1 MVKAQILDSRGN
13 PISSERLKTGT
24 NLISARNFLGGLP
37 DADANLALLPM
48 ERRGVAGLV
57 GLYREMM
64 DTHVG
69 ISAAVYWAIT
79 EAASLPKEVVWCHT
93 QDPDA
98 EAEAFMALC
107 RTAVLDEA
115 VVYDGLLEGSNA

>member
-79 EAASLPKEVVWCHT
+79 EAASAALSARNRVRHPGFVPSSRPIEVL
-93 QDPDA
+93 A
-98 EAEAFMALC
+98 
-107 RTAVLDEA
+107 
-115 VVYDGLLEGSNA
+115 